1 MLELLSSSHQNVLQ
15 KPSMMVSDKALGV
28 FFFFLRLLRRE
39 GPGGRLQDS
48 GLQRVCW
55 GGGAVPQLPGWGV
68 NRPDCSTSGV
78 PPFALCERV
87 GSPSPSV
94 AASIRPALS
103 SLALGFLPS
112 DRPHLSGIPLTSL
125 PRRTQGSGL
134 AGKLS
139 ITSHPQHRP
148 TEWVP
153 AGPTGTPPTC
163 SSGCRPQGST
173 PRSITSPRP
182 LQAQPTIPS
191 QRNQGF
197 SSQSPVLFFSFY
209 LFLLI
214 SL

>member
-1 MLELLSSSHQNVLQ
+1 MASNKAFVL
-15 KPSMMVSDKALGV
+15 V
-28 FFFFLRLLRRE
+28 FFPLRLLRRE

-55 GGGAVPQLPGWGV
+55 GGDAVPQLPRRGV
-68 NRPDCSTSGV
+68 NRPDGGTPGV
-78 PPFALCERV
+78 PPFPLCKRA

-94 AASIRPALS
+94 SASIRPALS

-112 DRPHLSGIPLTSL
+112 DRPHLSGLPLTSF

-139 ITSHPQHRP
+139 IASHCQHRP
-148 TEWVP
+148 TEWVS
-153 AGPTGTPPTC
+153 AGHAGTPPTC
-163 SSGCRPQGST
+163 SSGCRPQGSA
-173 PRSITSPRP
+173 PRSIASTRP
-182 LQAQPTIPS
+182 FETQPTIPS
-191 QRNQGF
+191 QRYQGF
-197 SSQSPVLFFSFY
+197 SSQSPVFFLSFY